1 MKILLN
7 SINNKIRAGKI
18 LCYED
23 KIYFIEGGW
32 VYPLLFWKVISLL
45 RDEITLPKYISTF
58 PGLRKEFSVKIK
70 NIGPA
75 ISEILRCRQASSYF
89 LWKWIAINAA
99 YNYDPV
105 PSTVKWNSWLSRSEN
120 RMCSFCGNVFF
131 ALLSAGVLLS
141 TINHFLLVEKVL
153 TRNNK

>member
-1 MKILLN
+1 MKTKFIWLKEGESIL
-7 SINNKIRAGKI
+7 
-18 LCYED
+18 
-23 KIYFIEGGW
+23 YF
-32 VYPLLFWKVISLL
+32 FWKVISLL

-75 ISEILRCRQASSYF
+75 ISEILRCRQASRYF

-131 ALLSAGVLLS
+131 VLLSAGVLLS
-141 TINHFLLVEKVL
+141 TIFFIGGKGK
-153 TRNNK
+153 TP